1 MKLWSA
7 LMREESPPPLSS
19 TPGAPPVPNRGS
31 ILSTWSGSSVA
42 RPRSVRSQPPKWQ
55 LILRSQHGRS
65 REAEVL
71 QLLASGRL
79 PQPRLSF
86 RSRVSRGASS
96 DPLHAR
102 GVFSPH
108 PSLSTTSRCACRMSC
123 TGDAQSIRGASSGP
137 LHARGVFPLTLVY
150 HQDVHAASGM
160 RAAPVMRSQSEGQ
173 KLWSASRARSL
184 FPLIHSLPNRDV
196 QAAPKMSSQSISTIQ
211 DVYAASS
218 YILNV
223 CSIRVHKPGCVRR
236 MRATYWSCMR
246 CMHSRGK
253 LWSASA
259 KPAAL
264 RDEPFPSALVCHPRC
279 VCRIK
284 ASCTSD
290 AQSFI
295 LHHPGCVC
303 RIGYASYILSCVFD
317 TSPPTRMCTPHRSEL
332 HTGRVCVSRI

>member
-1 MKLWSA
+1 M
-7 LMREESPPPLSS
+7 
-19 TPGAPPVPNRGS
+19 
-31 ILSTWSGSSVA
+31 A

-55 LILRSQHGRS
+55 LTLRSQHGHS

-160 RAAPVMRSQSEGQ
+160 RAAPVMRS
-173 KLWSASRARSL
+173 
-184 FPLIHSLPNRDV
+184 HSF
-196 QAAPKMSSQSISTIQ
+196 STIQ
-211 DVYAASS
+211 DVYAALDMRAT
-218 YILNV
+218 YCHV
-223 CSIRVHKPGCVRR
+223 CSIRLHQPGCVRR
-236 MRATYWSCMR
+236 I
-246 CMHSRGK
+246 
-253 LWSASA
+253 
-259 KPAAL
+259 
-264 RDEPFPSALVCHPRC
+264 V
-279 VCRIK
+279 
-284 ASCTSD
+284 
-290 AQSFI
+290 
-295 LHHPGCVC
+295 
-303 RIGYASYILSCVFD
+303 ASYILVVYVSAASSGRH
-317 TSPPTRMCTPHRSEL
+317 TLTR
-332 HTGRVCVSRI
+332 IA

>member
-7 LMREESPPPLSS
+7 SR
-19 TPGAPPVPNRGS
+19 
-31 ILSTWSGSSVA
+31 A
-42 RPRSVRSQPPKWQ
+42 RS
-55 LILRSQHGRS
+55 L
-65 REAEVL
+65 
-71 QLLASGRL
+71 
-79 PQPRLSF
+79 
-86 RSRVSRGASS
+86 
-96 DPLHAR
+96 
-102 GVFSPH
+102 SPH
-108 PSLSTTSRCACRMSC
+108 PCLPSRRACRIGYASC
-123 TGDAQSIRGASSGP
+123 TGDAQSIRGAKALVRFTREESFPSDPQSAKSGC
-137 LHARGVFPLTLVY
+137 
-150 HQDVHAASGM
+150 
-160 RAAPVMRSQSEGQ
+160 
-173 KLWSASRARSL
+173 ASRTK
-184 FPLIHSLPNRDV
+184 DE
-196 QAAPKMSSQSISTIQ
+196 QSIDFHHPGCVRRIGF
-211 DVYAASS
+211 AS

-303 RIGYASYILSCVFD
+303 RIGYASYIL
-317 TSPPTRMCTPHRSEL
+317 
-332 HTGRVCVSRI
+332 